1 MMNYMR
7 SEAYKLLKTKGIYIT
22 YALCIML
29 LIIAALTLYY
39 FGHNGEYFPYY
50 RADFY
55 YNNVFGMWLFIVMI
69 GAIIN
74 SFLTNKES
82 KRVLKH
88 SISFGISRAT
98 IYFSKY
104 LVALIAF
111 TILCILGTIVL
122 LTCGQLFF
130 PKDWRATHEFL
141 ISLINFSPTVLSAFS
156 LIHALN
162 INIERESISISL
174 SLFILLGVSILS
186 LILKNINRVFE
197 VVYNM
202 TPKVLSER
210 VLTEFMGHK
219 VVISADFWISGV
231 TITVISLLIGYFY
244 FMKRDF

>member
-7 SEAYKLLKTKGIYIT
+7 SETYKLLRTKGIYIT
-22 YALCIML
+22 YALCITL
-29 LIIAALTLYY
+29 LILAALTLYY

-69 GAIIN
+69 GAVIN

-82 KRVLKH
+82 KRVLKQ

-104 LVALIAF
+104 LVSLIAF

-130 PKDWRATHEFL
+130 PKDSRAVEEFL
-141 ISLINFSPTVLSAFS
+141 LSLINFSPIILGAFS
-156 LIHALN
+156 LVHALN
-162 INIERESISISL
+162 MVMRRETTAIVSFI
-174 SLFILLGVSILS
+174 FILLGTSTVAYILT
-186 LILKNINRVFE
+186 KINKAFDVF
-197 VVYNM
+197 YNL
-202 TPKVLSER
+202 TPKVLSDR
-210 VLTEFMGHK
+210 VLSEFMNHN
-219 VVISADFWISGV
+219 VELSADFWISSLI
-231 TITVISLLIGYFY
+231 ITTLSLFIGYRLF
-244 FMKRDF
+244 KKEDF